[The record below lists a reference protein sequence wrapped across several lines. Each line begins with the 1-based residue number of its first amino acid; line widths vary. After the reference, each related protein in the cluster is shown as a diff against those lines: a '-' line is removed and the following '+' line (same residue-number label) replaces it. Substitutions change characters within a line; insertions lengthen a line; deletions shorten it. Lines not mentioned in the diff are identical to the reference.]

1 MKGNPENF
9 GQTQLIIVF
18 YAAAGMVVGL
28 LTLGRRVIQT
38 VGSEITQ
45 LTPARGFSIDIMSG
59 VTVVLGSYFQI
70 PLSTTHC
77 KVGAV
82 VAVGLTYDK
91 KSLKW
96 ETFKNILYA
105 WVITVPAS
113 AGISAI
119 LYWVLKAALGYVSL
133 TPEEILLNQQY
144 GIETTTMAMMNS
156 TLVAG
161 V

>member
-1 MKGNPENF
+1 MDGKDPANF
-9 GQTQLIIVF
+9 GTTKLMIVL
-18 YAAAGMVVGL
+18 YAAFGMVIGL

-59 VTVVLGSYFQI
+59 VTVICGSYFKI

-91 KSLKW
+91 DSLKW

-113 AGISAI
+113 AGISAV
-119 LYWVLKAALGYVSL
+119 LYVALKWMLGYQSL
-133 TPEEILLNQQY
+133 VMEAVA
-144 GIETTTMAMMNS
+144 TTAATAIG
-156 TLVAG
+156 A
-161 V
+161 